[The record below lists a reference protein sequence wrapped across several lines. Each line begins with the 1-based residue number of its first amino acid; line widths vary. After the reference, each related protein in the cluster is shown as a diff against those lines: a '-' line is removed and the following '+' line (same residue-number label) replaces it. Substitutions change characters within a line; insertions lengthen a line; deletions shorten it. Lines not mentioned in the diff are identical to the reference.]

1 MAVAV
6 AAETW
11 VGRAVRRPE
20 DEPLLRGKG
29 QFIDDI
35 EPVPHAGHAA
45 ILRSPFAHARIVRLD
60 PAPALAHPGVLG
72 VLTGAEVVA
81 GSRPFRVGVDGAP
94 PYHAAAGEVAR
105 YAGEPLGVVV
115 ARDRYVAE
123 DALELIDVVFDPLDP
138 VMRPE
143 DGEVVSE
150 RTFVYGDPDDAFARA
165 DVVVRERFVFPR
177 WSCMPVETYGVVAD
191 WDEST
196 GILTAW
202 ANFQGP
208 FTLHTVAAAALG
220 LTAS

>member
-81 GSRPFRVGVDGAP
+81 GSRPF
-94 PYHAAAGEVAR
+94 
-105 YAGEPLGVVV
+105 
-115 ARDRYVAE
+115 
-123 DALELIDVVFDPLDP
+123 LIGVVFDPLDP

-196 GILTAW
+196 GILTSW

-208 FTLHTVAAAALG
+208 FTLHTVAA
-220 LTAS
+220 